1 MKYIKIK
8 MTDNLGIQAGLPV
21 KLLIDYL
28 IEAVK
33 DHPNAIVT
41 KIEQKADVNSFSDT
55 LSIVVDHK

>member
-1 MKYIKIK
+1 
-8 MTDNLGIQAGLPV
+8 MTDNLGIQVGLPV

-41 KIEQKADVNSFSDT
+41 KIEQKADMNSLND
-55 LSIVVDHK
+55 LLCIVIDPK